1 MATATQTF
9 KNFIDGESVD
19 AAEGQTDAVLN
30 PATGEEIAQAAS
42 STQEDV
48 ERAVKA
54 ARAAFDGGWSTS
66 TPGERALAILKLAD
80 ALEERASD
88 HDGAFKVQVAG
99 PWTLA
104 ATVERPRGDKML
116 ADHGARQERADR
128 RDQSRPVVAAQQQ
141 PADVLGR

>member
-48 ERAVKA
+48 
-54 ARAAFDGGWSTS
+54 
-66 TPGERALAILKLAD
+66 
-80 ALEERASD
+80 
-88 HDGAFKVQVAG
+88 
-99 PWTLA
+99 
-104 ATVERPRGDKML
+104 
-116 ADHGARQERADR
+116 
-128 RDQSRPVVAAQQQ
+128 
-141 PADVLGR
+141 